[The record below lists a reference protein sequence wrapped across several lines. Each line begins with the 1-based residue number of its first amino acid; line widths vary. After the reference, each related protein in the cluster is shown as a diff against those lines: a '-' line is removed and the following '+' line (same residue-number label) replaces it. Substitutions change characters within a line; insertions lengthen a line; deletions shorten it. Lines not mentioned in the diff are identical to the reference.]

1 MRLRSSGADEDNTPA
16 GGSLAIV
23 KIAVVGA
30 TGRSGGAPLAV
41 PIETASFLDLYDIAF
56 LGSLDRA
63 RLGAVH
69 GERAVAAPAVVV
81 LEVVGE
87 EPAQVTLT
95 EDDDVVEAL
104 AANTADHAFGER
116 ILPGAPRSS

>member
-1 MRLRSSGADEDNTPA
+1 M
-16 GGSLAIV
+16 
-23 KIAVVGA
+23 
-30 TGRSGGAPLAV
+30 
-41 PIETASFLDLYDIAF
+41 PIETASFVDLEDIAF
-56 LGSLDRA
+56 IGSLDRA

-87 EPAQVTLT
+87 QSAQVMLI
-95 EDDDVVEAL
+95 EDGDVVEAL
-104 AANTADHAFGER
+104 AADTADHPLGER